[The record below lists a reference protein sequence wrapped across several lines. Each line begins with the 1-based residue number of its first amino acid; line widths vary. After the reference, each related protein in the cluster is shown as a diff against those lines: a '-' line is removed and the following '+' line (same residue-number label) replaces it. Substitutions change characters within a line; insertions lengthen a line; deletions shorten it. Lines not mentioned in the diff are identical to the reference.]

1 MMVKY
6 FGWARLLLLDG
17 GCGSEFCAP
26 GRADRRASE
35 VLPRLLSLSLFGCG
49 WRVGGVRCGGEV
61 EPRPRLPHP
70 PPRDGCRALASPM
83 HCGSVPSS
91 SVAFERLLCACA
103 CVYAQPAHPDVG
115 AHKHRSA
122 ILGFVHAGSLV
133 DARPDALLL
142 LLLAVVGSLPWEGVA
157 LRLCTGD
164 DAAQFAFVHPKS
176 HVAVPDTL
184 PGASTRA
191 SVTFEAPATARA
203 QPYVRRYRL
212 TAPDGGFDCASVVS
226 PALSRILLKWIVRYC
241 CGALRAIRHRVR
253 SLGRH

>member
-1 MMVKY
+1 MESRPHLPQPP
-6 FGWARLLLLDG
+6 AERRLPGVGVADVLRQCAFFFCGVLTIVICVCACG
-17 GCGSEFCAP
+17 CMCAACTPRCGSSQTQVRH
-26 GRADRRASE
+26 RAV
-35 VLPRLLSLSLFGCG
+35 VL
-49 WRVGGVRCGGEV
+49 
-61 EPRPRLPHP
+61 
-70 PPRDGCRALASPM
+70 
-83 HCGSVPSS
+83 
-91 SVAFERLLCACA
+91 
-103 CVYAQPAHPDVG
+103 
-115 AHKHRSA
+115 
-122 ILGFVHAGSLV
+122 AGSLV

-142 LLLAVVGSLPWEGVA
+142 VLLVLLVVVGSLPWEGVA

-164 DAAQFAFVHPKS
+164 DAAQFAFVHPKT
-176 HVAVPDTL
+176 HIAVPDTL